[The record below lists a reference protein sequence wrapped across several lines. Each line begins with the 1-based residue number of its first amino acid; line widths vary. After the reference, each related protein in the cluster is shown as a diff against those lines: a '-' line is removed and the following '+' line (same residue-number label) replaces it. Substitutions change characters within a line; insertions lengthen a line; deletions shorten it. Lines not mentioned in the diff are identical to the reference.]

1 MLQPPTGNGAINARS
16 KSKNV
21 EEDQLDWLNI
31 FDAFSFINYRLEK
44 KEKNRI
50 IMTATTDIYKIK
62 LKIML
67 LNFINLPI
75 AFQIYTFVRSCQFI
89 VRFYLESKR
98 LR

>member
-1 MLQPPTGNGAINARS
+1 LEILFESSKKNGSLYGEAQSVIMTHDGKIDS
-16 KSKNV
+16 
-21 EEDQLDWLNI
+21 
-31 FDAFSFINYRLEK
+31 FSFITYRLEK
-44 KEKNRI
+44 KQKNRI